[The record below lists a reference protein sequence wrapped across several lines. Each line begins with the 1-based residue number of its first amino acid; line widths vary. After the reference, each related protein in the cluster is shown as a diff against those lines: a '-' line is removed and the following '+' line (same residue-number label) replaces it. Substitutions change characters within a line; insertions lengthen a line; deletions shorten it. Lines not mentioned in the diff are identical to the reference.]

1 MRIVSLL
8 GSPHPEGN
16 TAAALGLIE
25 ARLAEGGA
33 VVERIVIEELFIN
46 PCQGCWSCAQTT
58 DAPGCA
64 QSDDMDRIYESIIKA
79 DGVIFASPL
88 YCWTFSA
95 QMKMVLDRSIALVKT
110 DSTGSRNSM
119 VAGKKAALLVTA
131 GGGYENNAD
140 LIGPVFHRFCKY
152 SGLFAL
158 PEMIIT
164 GCTTPDSL
172 PAETAA
178 RAAKTAAGLL
188 R

>member
-8 GSPHPEGN
+8 GSPRPEGN
-16 TAAALGLIE
+16 TAAALDLIE
-25 ARLAEGGA
+25 ARLTEGGA
-33 VVERIVIEELFIN
+33 EVERIVLEEMFLN
-46 PCQGCWSCAQTT
+46 PCQGCWACTQCP

-64 QSDDMDRIYESIIKA
+64 QDDDMERIHETILGA

-95 QMKMVLDRSIALVKT
+95 QMKMVMDRSVALVKT
-110 DSTGSRNSM
+110 DSTGARSSLI
-119 VAGKKAALLVTA
+119 AGKKAALLVTA
-131 GGGYENNAD
+131 AGGYENNAD

-152 SGLFAL
+152 ADLFAL

-172 PAETAA
+172 PVETDD
-178 RAAKTAAGLL
+178 RAAKLAAALL